1 MELRETFLS
10 LAAPPYSVQ
19 EQAGKY
25 CFRLELSALWAWQQ
39 VQAAS
44 KASASEEERC
54 NAQQLCSLLLTD
66 PEMLDVLLALHDIRA
81 AQLGLSFPLLLTRQ
95 GRPGDTG
102 NKWDVPTTRLS
113 KFCLESVQIGETG
126 NPSPDHVNSHVWP
139 SLCCIT
145 DILLAVVQSIALQPQ
160 PAGPAHAPTTS
171 MKRSPAARSNSSC
184 QLPPGFVR
192 CSAGLN
198 LSLRLATGQAVQA
211 RQQVSAHQAAMD
223 RLHPVLGPW
232 LRGQCVA
239 HSLLLAAGH
248 PQWEAQRSEAVC
260 NLVMLVETLARDTE
274 LRRYTG
280 EDIKPVSN
288 ITGSAIMQ
296 FGERLRN
303 IKNSP
308 MTTGWPGPLPT
319 ASTHCSGNGSRQGSG
334 STGAEL
340 DLRVVNSYAHIC
352 HALSSLVHQQPQP
365 LERMRL
371 ASTVTLGRGE
381 LAISRCID
389 SIGVATTLLSREW
402 FALNRLGFI
411 PYKFPKASCSDSSP
425 DSAAPGASGAC
436 PSCHK
441 PSCRQDC
448 LGALLPVMF
457 PVLHRAVTVTAGSA
471 VLLRFTLWAT
481 LHQPPDKRWISA
493 VHACFLQLNRLGNL
507 SCHLLTCLDNNLV
520 LGGQQGQA
528 LRRLDLMALTA
539 STYSQVT
546 YQKLV
551 EPQALKMLVPN
562 LAWPKHPAMPTFM
575 DLGSSGSWGLV
586 SSRSWDSILERWAEQ
601 GAAGRQSMQVCLEV
615 VRATELL
622 LQSLECVCS
631 VWAYILTVVSPSQ
644 QEAIRKEDRSD
655 SEEWCLVAMRMLV
668 LSVQLLQDTAVV
680 GPAGL
685 TAKPASWLPPGQQLI
700 RGWCARLASR
710 VCQVADMTKLLTSP
724 TSGFNISRGGVCLG
738 ALVQHDPMESDAEDA
753 LALLIVTLGLAVPLI
768 TVLKLVDDADDEVAE
783 ALDELWQLLSQVPAH
798 QVQGWR
804 ATVQGTASED
814 LLQQALAAADLK
826 LTLPHLTAVAPK
838 GKVATAVPVQP
849 LPLVGSAAP
858 GSALVR
864 LLRFAGWG
872 VLGPG
877 SEDAGCVA
885 AWPLRGAWLPQ
896 SPGSPTAINSRAW
909 NPISLPANR
918 SKRSKAEQAAEPVQ
932 PTKGKSRAAQL
943 RPLGTAAR
951 LLIAMQGGYCVADM
965 GHDKTLQLG
974 LQPPLHKLL
983 LVEAK
988 DPVQGPG
995 DPVQGPTDKTLLGIL
1010 TALCARTLLGFL
1022 QTLFL
1027 VLQTLF
1033 GLFPTLAEMRE
1044 ALERLAAP
1052 PYTDQEKPVKA
1063 ASKSSATAEDI
1074 YKAQGLCSLLLTD
1087 PEALD
1092 ILLALHDIRAAQLM
1106 LPFSPKATK
1115 PRRAAVP
1122 CSKWEVPAV
1131 RMFRFCRDSL
1141 LARGTIEVDAE
1152 FVMTAAWPSLC
1163 RITDILVAVVQSIP
1177 LRLPPTLLQDQ
1188 TASQPPLSDAAAQA
1202 SPPVQ
1207 PTSPCRLAPG
1217 FVRCSAG
1224 LNFSLCLAA
1233 AYVLEA
1239 RMVDHAHLAAMDRLH
1254 PVLGPWLRGQCVAHS
1269 LLLAAGHPQ
1278 WEAQRSEAVCNLL
1291 TLVRTLAL
1299 DVDKWDYTGED
1310 ICEPVSCKGPGQA
1323 KRLLNSLLSSPMT
1336 TGWPGPLPAAQVAE
1350 QLLTQVSKSSGMG
1363 GKGNQNGSRRT
1374 KSSKG
1379 SASGSRQIGGSTGAP
1394 LDLRVVNSY
1403 AHICHALSSLVL
1415 QQPQPLERMKLFS
1428 ATTPGQGTP
1437 TPGHC
1442 IECLFVVRA
1451 MMLRE
1456 HRIGRNLKALPFTS
1470 SATGSYPGSS
1480 TSTRPRRPCNCCL
1493 TPGCQ
1498 GDCSDALLPAV
1509 LPMLHRAVTVASGS
1523 AVLLRLLLWVA
1534 TQQAPDAD
1542 CIEGIH
1548 ECETQL
1554 SDLTA
1559 RCCKLLGNMHRHQ
1572 LARCLSSPQASSV
1585 ASIHPHPPPAAAL
1598 RLALQ
1603 RLSLDAMFSTAY
1615 SYTTMLLVEEPD
1627 ALTDSVPELAWPKQP
1642 VLHMMLGMRSR
1653 PREGVEFGAMKFFE
1667 GMLDEGLAVGRRG
1680 PQAALGVLRSTEA
1693 MVQAFEVNLAVRV
1706 YRLENG
1712 IYMDH
1717 DSDVEYVS
1725 DCDDDS
1731 CKTEDEDDEMDDDCG
1746 SGGGGKAA
1754 AWCLLPLRL
1763 LVLSTQLL
1771 QDPAVVG
1778 PAGLAAKPAAW
1789 LPPGQQLIKDWCERL
1804 DEAAADF
1811 AERMSLQYHPKAG
1824 LALSRA
1830 VFILPALVQH
1840 PPMEPDAEQ
1849 ALASLMLTLGLA
1861 IPLLMVLRLKGTS
1874 RKRSPK
1880 LRAALKQLKE
1890 LLSQVPAHQV
1900 QGWMDILADS
1910 EAASLLFD
1918 VLVDAAHD
1926 LCVPHLAA
1934 AEIREEGEA
1943 AEGGAEVSCD
1953 EARQAQQS
1961 LVELMACLGLCLNCT
1976 DHHD

>member
-102 NKWDVPTTRLS
+102 NKWDVPTPRLT
-113 KFCLESVQIGETG
+113 KFCVESVQIGETG

-232 LRGQCVA
+232 LRGQCMA

-260 NLVMLVETLARDTE
+260 NLVM
-274 LRRYTG
+274 
-280 EDIKPVSN
+280 
-288 ITGSAIMQ
+288 
-296 FGERLRN
+296 
-303 IKNSP
+303 
-308 MTTGWPGPLPT
+308 
-319 ASTHCSGNGSRQGSG
+319 
-334 STGAEL
+334 
-340 DLRVVNSYAHIC
+340 
-352 HALSSLVHQQPQP
+352 
-365 LERMRL
+365 
-371 ASTVTLGRGE
+371 
-381 LAISRCID
+381 
-389 SIGVATTLLSREW
+389 
-402 FALNRLGFI
+402 
-411 PYKFPKASCSDSSP
+411 
-425 DSAAPGASGAC
+425 
-436 PSCHK
+436 
-441 PSCRQDC
+441 
-448 LGALLPVMF
+448 
-457 PVLHRAVTVTAGSA
+457 
-471 VLLRFTLWAT
+471 
-481 LHQPPDKRWISA
+481 
-493 VHACFLQLNRLGNL
+493 
-507 SCHLLTCLDNNLV
+507 
-520 LGGQQGQA
+520 
-528 LRRLDLMALTA
+528 
-539 STYSQVT
+539 
-546 YQKLV
+546 
-551 EPQALKMLVPN
+551 
-562 LAWPKHPAMPTFM
+562 
-575 DLGSSGSWGLV
+575 
-586 SSRSWDSILERWAEQ
+586 
-601 GAAGRQSMQVCLEV
+601 
-615 VRATELL
+615 
-622 LQSLECVCS
+622 
-631 VWAYILTVVSPSQ
+631 
-644 QEAIRKEDRSD
+644 
-655 SEEWCLVAMRMLV
+655 
-668 LSVQLLQDTAVV
+668 
-680 GPAGL
+680 
-685 TAKPASWLPPGQQLI
+685 
-700 RGWCARLASR
+700 
-710 VCQVADMTKLLTSP
+710 
-724 TSGFNISRGGVCLG
+724 
-738 ALVQHDPMESDAEDA
+738 
-753 LALLIVTLGLAVPLI
+753 
-768 TVLKLVDDADDEVAE
+768 
-783 ALDELWQLLSQVPAH
+783 
-798 QVQGWR
+798 
-804 ATVQGTASED
+804 
-814 LLQQALAAADLK
+814 
-826 LTLPHLTAVAPK
+826 
-838 GKVATAVPVQP
+838 
-849 LPLVGSAAP
+849 
-858 GSALVR
+858 
-864 LLRFAGWG
+864 
-872 VLGPG
+872 
-877 SEDAGCVA
+877 
-885 AWPLRGAWLPQ
+885 
-896 SPGSPTAINSRAW
+896 
-909 NPISLPANR
+909 
-918 SKRSKAEQAAEPVQ
+918 
-932 PTKGKSRAAQL
+932 
-943 RPLGTAAR
+943 
-951 LLIAMQGGYCVADM
+951 
-965 GHDKTLQLG
+965 
-974 LQPPLHKLL
+974 
-983 LVEAK
+983 
-988 DPVQGPG
+988 
-995 DPVQGPTDKTLLGIL
+995 
-1010 TALCARTLLGFL
+1010 
-1022 QTLFL
+1022 
-1027 VLQTLF
+1027 
-1033 GLFPTLAEMRE
+1033 
-1044 ALERLAAP
+1044 
-1052 PYTDQEKPVKA
+1052 
-1063 ASKSSATAEDI
+1063 
-1074 YKAQGLCSLLLTD
+1074 
-1087 PEALD
+1087 
-1092 ILLALHDIRAAQLM
+1092 
-1106 LPFSPKATK
+1106 
-1115 PRRAAVP
+1115 
-1122 CSKWEVPAV
+1122 
-1131 RMFRFCRDSL
+1131 
-1141 LARGTIEVDAE
+1141 
-1152 FVMTAAWPSLC
+1152 
-1163 RITDILVAVVQSIP
+1163 
-1177 LRLPPTLLQDQ
+1177 
-1188 TASQPPLSDAAAQA
+1188 
-1202 SPPVQ
+1202 
-1207 PTSPCRLAPG
+1207 
-1217 FVRCSAG
+1217 
-1224 LNFSLCLAA
+1224 
-1233 AYVLEA
+1233 
-1239 RMVDHAHLAAMDRLH
+1239 
-1254 PVLGPWLRGQCVAHS
+1254 
-1269 LLLAAGHPQ
+1269 
-1278 WEAQRSEAVCNLL
+1278 
-1291 TLVRTLAL
+1291 LVRTLAL

-1363 GKGNQNGSRRT
+1363 GKGNQNGSRQ
-1374 KSSKG
+1374 SS
-1379 SASGSRQIGGSTGAP
+1379 GSTGAP

-1428 ATTPGQGTP
+1428 ATTPGQGIP

-1470 SATGSYPGSS
+1470 SSTGGHPGSS
-1480 TSTRPRRPCNCCL
+1480 ASSHPRRPCTCCL

-1498 GDCSDALLPAV
+1498 GSCSDTLLPAV
-1509 LPMLHRAVTVASGS
+1509 LPMLHRAVAVASGT

-1548 ECETQL
+1548 ECEIQL

-1572 LARCLSSPQASSV
+1572 LARPLSSPQASSV

-1627 ALTDSVPELAWPKQP
+1627 ALTDSVPELAWPKQS

-1667 GMLDEGLAVGRRG
+1667 GMLDEGLAVSRRG
-1680 PQAALGVLRSTEA
+1680 PQAILGVLRSTEA
-1693 MVQAFEVNLAVRV
+1693 MVQAFEVSLAVRV

-1731 CKTEDEDDEMDDDCG
+1731 CETEDEDDEMDDDCE
-1746 SGGGGKAA
+1746 SGGGGKAD
-1754 AWCLLPLRL
+1754 AWYLLPLRL
-1763 LVLSTQLL
+1763 LVLSVQLL

-1778 PAGLAAKPAAW
+1778 PAGLSAKPAAW
-1789 LPPGQQLIKDWCERL
+1789 LPAGQQLVKDWCERL

-1811 AERMSLQYHPKAG
+1811 AERMSLQYHPKPG

-1840 PPMEPDAEQ
+1840 APMEPAAEQ

-1961 LVELMACLGLCLNCT
+1961 LVELMACLGLCLNCLNSV
-1976 DHHD
+1976 